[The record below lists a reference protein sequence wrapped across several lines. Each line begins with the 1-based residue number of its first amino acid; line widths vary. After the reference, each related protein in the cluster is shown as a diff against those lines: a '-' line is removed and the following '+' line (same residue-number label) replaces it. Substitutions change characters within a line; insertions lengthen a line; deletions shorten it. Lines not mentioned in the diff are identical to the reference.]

1 MRAQATSRFTIL
13 GALAVATVVA
23 AGATPTA
30 TAVAPAGSSEK
41 ERAALAT
48 AAPAERATPT
58 RVLYVVLDSLRPE
71 FIDAY
76 DMDNVRALMEGG
88 VSFPRAYLGH
98 MASETV
104 VSHNVMTSGQLPKHM
119 GWADE
124 WYRDTE
130 GVLGEPGQQYV
141 SGSMARDQFDELISH
156 AGYPK
161 IQDYLHEAFPRRVTA
176 VVGQK
181 AYAVN
186 SMGGPATDIEVT
198 FSSRNYDCDG
208 DGELN
213 WRGPVTDNSKNV
225 PGYIANPEC
234 GRFYVNSA
242 SDKTYGTGTT
252 SPAWMYPL
260 DGNRF
265 VPGRDPRHLGGD
277 TWVADAAMKIMSR
290 EKWSGLFL
298 TMGGIDKAAH
308 MWGGLNDHQEFP
320 AGADDPMAHL
330 PAIARNADEQ
340 VGRLITKLRRLG
352 QLDETLVVLTTDHG
366 QQTSRHFYGENGPER
381 GNYNWYYGA
390 DEDEAYE
397 DPQAELRP
405 LLQTGNVETSMQDSA
420 IRTWLLDDSRR
431 AKRQAARVVAELPGV
446 IASYY
451 RTGDHYT
458 RQWRAYDGFF
468 SRSERRWFREHA
480 QEIVDTQAASY
491 GPDVVGLMHDY
502 SSYGVAGDHGGA
514 QKPVQRI
521 PIIFYGAGVG
531 QGRQDDQMRSV
542 DIMPTVLRE
551 MGIERTHPT
560 DGRAIRI
567 R

>member
-1 MRAQATSRFTIL
+1 MHTQRSSSVKLLI
-13 GALAVATVVA
+13 GLAVAALVA
-23 AGATPTA
+23 AGVTPSA
-30 TAVAPAGSSEK
+30 TAVAPASSSQS
-41 ERAALAT
+41 AGAGLST
-48 AAPAERATPT
+48 AAQAERGTPT

-76 DMDNVRALMEGG
+76 DMENVKALIDGG
-88 VSFPRAYLGH
+88 VNFPRAYLGH

-104 VSHNVMTSGQLPKHM
+104 ISHNVMTSGQLPKHM
-119 GWADE
+119 GWSDE

-130 GVLGEPGQQYV
+130 GVLGARGQQYV
-141 SGSMARDQFDELISH
+141 SGSMSREQFDTLISH

-161 IQDYLHEAFPRRVTA
+161 IQDYLQDAFPRRITA

-186 SMGGPATDIEVT
+186 SMGGSATDIEVT
-198 FSSRNYDCDG
+198 FSGRDFDCDG

-213 WRGPVTDNSKNV
+213 WRGPVGDNSKNV
-225 PGYIANPEC
+225 PRYIASPEC
-234 GRFYVNSA
+234 GRFYVNSD

-277 TWVADAAMKIMSR
+277 TWVADAARKIMGR
-290 EKWSGLFL
+290 ENWSGIFL

-308 MWGGLNDHQEFP
+308 MWGGLNDHREFP

-330 PAIARNADEQ
+330 PAIARNADAQ
-340 VGRLITKLRRLG
+340 VGRLIKRLRRLG

-366 QQTSRHFYGENGPER
+366 QQTSRHFYGENGPGR
-381 GNYNWYYGA
+381 GNYNWYYGS
-390 DEDEAYE
+390 DEDETYD

-405 LLQTGNVETSMQDSA
+405 LLATGNVETSMQDSA
-420 IRTWLLDDSRR
+420 VRAWLLDDSRR
-431 AKRQAARVVAELPGV
+431 RKRQAARVVAEMPGV

-458 RQWRAYDGFF
+458 RQWRTYDGFF
-468 SRSERRWFREHA
+468 TRSERRWFREHA

-491 GPDVVGLMHDY
+491 GPDVVGLLHDY

-531 QGRQDDQMRSV
+531 EGRQTDEIRSV

-567 R
+567 Q